1 MSRAP
6 GTRRLCDVA
15 GTAYFAI
22 PGNLSLPTG
31 GYGYDRR
38 LIAGLPSLGW
48 QVNTVPLP
56 AGYPFPSHADRQATK
71 DAFDSLPDDAIVLV
85 DGLAFG
91 AMDELAPALSARL
104 RLVALVHHPLAD
116 ETGLTAAQAEA
127 LKASERAALA
137 HARAVVCTSGAT
149 ARRLAA
155 GFSVPPERI
164 TVALPGTDPK
174 PRAPANG
181 SPPVLLSVGALVPR
195 KGHDVLIEA
204 LGHLRHLDWTA
215 RLVGADDRDPEWTRR
230 LKSRAAGLGLAGRI
244 AFAGAVADA
253 DAELASA
260 DVFVLPS
267 RHEGYGMAYAEALAH
282 GLPTIGCR
290 AGAVPD
296 VVPEAAGALV
306 PPDDPSAL
314 AGAIARLLTDPEAH
328 RRAADAA
335 WAACQAL
342 PTWQDT
348 AGIVV
353 GLLERLR

>member
-1 MSRAP
+1 MTGA
-6 GTRRLCDVA
+6 TV
-15 GTAYFAI
+15 YFAI
-22 PGNLSLPTG
+22 PGDLSLPTG

-38 LIAGLPSLGW
+38 LIAGLPGLGW
-48 QVNTVPLP
+48 QVVAVPLP
-56 AGYPFPSHADRQATK
+56 AGYPFPSHAERQATR
-71 DAFDSLPDDAIVLV
+71 DAFDSVPDDAIALA

-91 AMDELAPALSARL
+91 AMNELAPALSARL

-127 LKASERAALA
+127 FQASERAALA
-137 HARAVVCTSGAT
+137 HVRAVVCTSRTT
-149 ARRLAA
+149 ARRLAD

-164 TVALPGTDPK
+164 TVAPPGTDPK
-174 PRAPANG
+174 PRASADG
-181 SPPVLLSVGALVPR
+181 SPPVLLSLGALVPR

-204 LGHLRHLDWTA
+204 LSLLRHLDWTA

-244 AFAGAVADA
+244 SFAGAVADA
-253 DAELASA
+253 DTELASA
-260 DVFVLPS
+260 GIFVLPS

-282 GLPTIGCR
+282 GLPTVGCR

-296 VVPEAAGALV
+296 VVPEEAGALV

-335 WAACQAL
+335 WAVGRAL

-348 AGIVV
+348 ARIVAGV
-353 GLLERLR
+353 LERLR